1 MEHLNVFVTI
11 KPQHL
16 SFVASDA
23 NGEFTAQ
30 IEERERGLLK
40 GTDPPEIS

>member
-16 SFVASDA
+16 SSVASDA
-23 NGEFTAQ
+23 NAEFTAQ
-30 IEERERGLLK
+30 IEKHDLGL
-40 GTDPPEIS
+40 P